1 MDRREQIGKVTE
13 YLKKYRVAFL
23 VLLAG
28 ILLMVL
34 PEGTKRE
41 SAQSPPE
48 ETVPAAPD
56 TLQNSLEKILCQ
68 IEGAGKV
75 QVLLTEAEGE
85 KTLYQTDNDT
95 DVADGTR
102 RQQQKTVIVTDA
114 SREEAG
120 LIRQV
125 NPPSYL
131 GAVVLCQGADRA
143 AVRLAIVEAVAS
155 ATGLTSD
162 KITVLK
168 MK

>member
-1 MDRREQIGKVTE
+1 MDRRECIGRITD
-13 YLKKYRVAFL
+13 YLKKYRIAVF

-28 ILLMVL
+28 IFLMAL
-34 PEGTKRE
+34 PEQKNKE
-41 SAQSPPE
+41 KVSPLPE
-48 ETVPAAPD
+48 ETSVEMPD

-75 QVLLTEAEGE
+75 QVLLTEAEGQ

-95 DVADGTR
+95 NVADSTR
-102 RQQQKTVIVTDA
+102 RQQQKTVIISDA
-114 SREEAG
+114 DREEMG
-120 LIRQV
+120 LIRQI
-125 NPPSYL
+125 NPPTYL

-143 AVRLAIVEAVAS
+143 SVRLAIVEAVAS
-155 ATGLTSD
+155 ATGLTTD

>member
-1 MDRREQIGKVTE
+1 MDRREAIGKITE
-13 YLKKYRVAFL
+13 YIKKYKIAVI

-28 ILLMVL
+28 ILLMAL
-34 PEGTKRE
+34 PERSVGE
-41 SAQSPPE
+41 PVQSPPE
-48 ETVPAAPD
+48 ESIADTPD

-75 QVLLTEAEGE
+75 QVLLTEAEGQ

-95 DVADGTR
+95 DAADGSR
-102 RQQQKTVIVTDA
+102 RTQQKTVIVTDA
-114 SREEAG
+114 NREEAG
-120 LIRQV
+120 LIRQI
-125 NPPSYL
+125 NPPVYL